1 MRTVLVVSQD
11 ADLKQKAAACLSQRG
26 YQVLCAANPVQ
37 GLNLARLALPDVI
50 VLGDEL
56 SNTEDF
62 HPCGILRAQVSTQGV
77 PVIVLVA
84 AGKFLLWQHVT
95 ALDTRQVPPGPVEV
109 ENLGDLVVDCLE
121 GQVAQQVLEAG

>member
-1 MRTVLVVSQD
+1 MRIVLVVSQD
-11 ADLKQKAAACLSQRG
+11 ADLKRKAAACLSQRG
-26 YQVLCAANPVQ
+26 YQVLCAANPIQ

-56 SNTEDF
+56 SYSEGF
-62 HPCGILRAQVSTQGV
+62 CPSGVLRAQISTRGV

-95 ALDTRQVPPGPVEV
+95 AFDTTQIAPRPVGV
-109 ENLGDLVVDCLE
+109 ENLGDLVADCCEPRVAAKEL
-121 GQVAQQVLEAG
+121 QVA